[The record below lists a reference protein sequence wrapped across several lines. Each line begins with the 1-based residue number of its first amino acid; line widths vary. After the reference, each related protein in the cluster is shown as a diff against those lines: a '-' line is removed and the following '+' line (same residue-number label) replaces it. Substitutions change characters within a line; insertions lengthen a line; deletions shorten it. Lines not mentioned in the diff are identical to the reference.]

1 MSRRLATTD
10 VFNVIADP
18 TRRRLLDLLGGGD
31 QSVNNLAGQFD
42 VTVSAVSQHLRLLR
56 KVGLVTVH
64 RSGRE
69 RWYRLNAEPLRQVAE
84 WIGHYQRFWQEK
96 LDALGE
102 HLERNP

>member
-1 MSRRLATTD
+1 MSRRLANTD
-10 VFNVIADP
+10 VFSAIADP

-31 QSVNNLAGQFD
+31 QSVNSLAGNFE
-42 VTVSAVSQHLRLLR
+42 VSVSAISQHLRLLR
-56 KVGLVTVH
+56 EVGLVTVH

-69 RWYRLNAEPLRQVAE
+69 RWYRLDAKPLRRVVDWVA
-84 WIGHYQRFWQEK
+84 HYERFWEEK

>member
-10 VFNVIADP
+10 VFHVIADP

-31 QSVNNLAGQFD
+31 QPVNSLAGKFN

-56 KVGLVTVH
+56 QVGLVTVH

-84 WIGHYQRFWQEK
+84 WVGHYQRFWQEK

>member
-1 MSRRLATTD
+1 MSRHLATTD
-10 VFNVIADP
+10 VFYVIADP
-18 TRRRLLDLLGGGD
+18 TRRRLLDLLDGGD
-31 QSVNNLAGQFD
+31 QSVNSLARKFD

-56 KVGLVTVH
+56 QVGLVTVQ

-84 WIGHYQRFWQEK
+84 WVGHYQRFWQAK